1 MPRYLSWLSPLV
13 CVFALAFIALH
24 TVRADDTPTS
34 QPSVANGA
42 IAVTVIDS
50 NSVPIEKA
58 RVALYRLINVAN
70 GDSPDAPPKPKRLAR
85 GSTDDSG
92 KYTFE
97 NIADGQYR
105 VTASMK
111 GQRNRASAT
120 VSVTDDQSSPA
131 ITITLTTPPPTDTG
145 ATTAPSTMP

>member
-1 MPRYLSWLSPLV
+1 MPRLVSFFSPIV
-13 CVFALAFIALH
+13 CVIALAFVALQ

-34 QPSVANGA
+34 QPSVATGT
-42 IAVTVIDS
+42 IAVTVIDP

-58 RVALYRLINVAN
+58 RVALYSLIDVAN

-97 NIADGQYR
+97 SLADGQYR

-111 GQRNRASAT
+111 GSRNRASAT
-120 VSVTDDQSSPA
+120 VSITDAQANPS
-131 ITITLTTPPPTDTG
+131 ITITLTPPAPPAD